1 MREADERAALAA
13 SQARAAREG
22 WKALM
27 PVRGRP
33 FLDFVLSSL
42 ADADCGEVAVVIGPE
57 QHAPFAEFTRPG
69 RTERTRITLIEQI
82 EARGTADAVL
92 AAAPWV
98 GDDDFLVV
106 NGDNLYPP
114 EALRDLVALDGPGL
128 AVFDRDA
135 LVASS
140 NIPPERIADFA
151 AVRLTAQG
159 DLAGIVEKPAQSSGT
174 SEPRLV
180 SMNLWR
186 YDGRIFP
193 ACREIAP
200 STRGEYELPAAVLR
214 AVARGVQ
221 FRARRASGPV
231 LDLSRQVD
239 ISEVERRLAGVEPR
253 P

>member
-1 MREADERAALAA
+1 MRQADARAALTAP
-13 SQARAAREG
+13 QMRAAREG
-22 WKALM
+22 WKVLM

-57 QHAPFAEFTRPG
+57 QRAPFAEFTRPG

-92 AAAPWV
+92 AAAPWA
-98 GDDDFLVV
+98 GDDEFLVV

-128 AVFDRDA
+128 AVFEPDA

-151 AVRLTAQG
+151 AVRLNG
-159 DLAGIVEKPAQSSGT
+159 AGQLVDIVEKPGQNPGT
-174 SEPRLV
+174 PEPRLI

-186 YDGRIFP
+186 FDARIFP
-193 ACREIAP
+193 ACREVTP
-200 STRGEYELPAAVLR
+200 STRGEYELPAAVLL

-221 FRARRASGPV
+221 FRARPASGPV
-231 LDLSRQVD
+231 LDLSRQIDIAEVD
-239 ISEVERRLAGVEPR
+239 RRLAGVEPC